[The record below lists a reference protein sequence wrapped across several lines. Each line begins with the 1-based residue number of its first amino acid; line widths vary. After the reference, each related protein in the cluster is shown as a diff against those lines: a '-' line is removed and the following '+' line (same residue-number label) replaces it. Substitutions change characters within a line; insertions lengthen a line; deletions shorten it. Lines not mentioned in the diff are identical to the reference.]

1 MKKFSILKEKPS
13 DNNDSLVLEEKK
25 HIFNFISRTLKK
37 NVSSIKKII
46 FTKGSKFGNNLIC
59 LNKLIFF
66 CEIIGCKEIDLNN
79 KAFWF
84 IKNQIVLKD
93 YNITINK
100 IINKKNISTKNNNKI
115 NSNIIYYDSFNI
127 FTYFYKIKPKISIL
141 PIRNEIINHLPKIN
155 ISREDLYIH
164 LRGGDIFKNYIHKP
178 YAQPPLCF
186 YISIFRNFNFR
197 KIFLISED
205 KRNPNFNKLASKFK
219 NIIYSKNSLEY
230 DLSCLMNSYNLVG
243 SISSFLNTIIILNSK
258 LINLWE
264 YNIYQMEQKI
274 RHFHYDLFEFHHSFT
289 IYRMEA
295 STNYKNKM
303 YIWKNSRT
311 QRKLM
316 IKEKCINSFII
327 IKNMH

>member
-1 MKKFSILKEKPS
+1 MEKFLNLKEKPS
-13 DNNDSLVLEEKK
+13 NNNDSLVLDEKK
-25 HIFNFISRTLKK
+25 NIFNLISKTIKK

-46 FTKGSKFGNNLIC
+46 FTKGTMFGNNLIC

-66 CEIIGCKEIDLNN
+66 CEIIGCKEIVLNN

-84 IKNQIVLKD
+84 INNPIVLKD

-100 IINKKNISTKNNNKI
+100 IIDKENMSNINNNKI
-115 NSNIIYYDSFNI
+115 NSDTIYYDSLNI
-127 FTYFYKIKPKISIL
+127 FAYFNKIKSKISIQ
-141 PIRNEIINHLPKIN
+141 PIRNEIINHLPRIN
-155 ISREDLYIH
+155 VSREDLYIH

-186 YISIFRNFNFR
+186 YTSILRNFNFR

-205 KRNPNFNKLASKFK
+205 KSNPNFNKLATKFK

-230 DLSCLMNSYNLVG
+230 DLSCLINSYNLVG
-243 SISSFLNTIIILNSK
+243 SISSFLNNIIILNSR
-258 LINLWE
+258 LINLWD

-274 RHFHYDLFEFHHSFT
+274 RHYHYDLFEFHHSFT
-289 IYRMEA
+289 LYRMEA
-295 STNYKNKM
+295 SNNYKKKM
-303 YIWKNSRT
+303 YIWKNTRT

-316 IKEKCINSFII
+316 IKEKCFNSFMII
-327 IKNMH
+327 RNMH